1 MNTERVTI
9 RNVNREAITGL
20 RETARFNDMTLG
32 EAASEAI
39 FAWLGGL
46 PEVTPNEEFEDS

>member
-9 RNVNREAITGL
+9 RNIEREAITAL
-20 RETARFNDMTLG
+20 RETAKFNHMTLG

-46 PEVTPNEEFEDS
+46 PEVNPSEEFEDA

>member
-9 RNVNREAITGL
+9 RNVESEAITAL

-46 PEVTPNEEFEDS
+46 PEVTPNEEFEDA

>member
-9 RNVNREAITGL
+9 RNIDREAITGL
-20 RETARFNDMTLG
+20 RETAKFNDMTLG

-39 FAWLGGL
+39 LAWLSGL
-46 PEVTPNEEFEDS
+46 PEVNPDEEFEDA

>member
-9 RNVNREAITGL
+9 RNVDREAITGL
-20 RETARFNDMTLG
+20 RETARFNQMTLG

-39 FAWLGGL
+39 MAWLGSL
-46 PEVTPNEEFEDS
+46 PEVTPNELFEDA

>member
-1 MNTERVTI
+1 
-9 RNVNREAITGL
+9 
-20 RETARFNDMTLG
+20 MTLG
-32 EAASEAI
+32 AAASEAI

>member
-9 RNVNREAITGL
+9 RNVEREAITAL
-20 RETARFNDMTLG
+20 RETARFYQMTLG

-39 FAWLGGL
+39 MAWLGGL
-46 PEVTPNEEFEDS
+46 TEVNPNEEFEDA

>member
-1 MNTERVTI
+1 MKTERVTI
-9 RNVNREAITGL
+9 RNIDREAITGL

-39 FAWLGGL
+39 LAWLGSL
-46 PEVTPNEEFEDS
+46 PEVTPNLEFEDA

>member
-9 RNVNREAITGL
+9 RNIDREAITGL

-39 FAWLGGL
+39 LAWLGGL
-46 PEVTPNEEFEDS
+46 SEATPNEEFEDA